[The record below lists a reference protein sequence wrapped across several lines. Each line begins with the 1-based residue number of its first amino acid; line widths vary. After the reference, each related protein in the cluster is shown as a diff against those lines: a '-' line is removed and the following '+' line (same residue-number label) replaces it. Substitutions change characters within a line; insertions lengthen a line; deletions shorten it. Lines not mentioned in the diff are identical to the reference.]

1 MALNYLQTSLGG
13 PMKKS
18 TQTVP
23 TITAFFDETTFTVT
37 YIVADPDTKICA
49 VIDSVLD
56 FDANMGRTRTDSA
69 DKVISHI
76 KQQGLSLAWL
86 LETHVHADHLSGA
99 PYIQQQL
106 GGRIAIGDQITQ
118 VQDMFG
124 DLFNAEDGFSRN
136 GSQFDHLITPNEEI
150 KVGSLSIKALHT
162 PGHTPACMSFV
173 VGDCCFVGDTLFMPD
188 YGTAR
193 CDFPGGDATTLYE
206 SMQQIL
212 NLPDDTRLFMCHD
225 YAPGGR
231 EYLWETT
238 VADSKAHN
246 IHLVGKTKAE
256 FINMRKARDAQLSA
270 PRLLLPSVQINMR
283 AGHMPPVEDNGIA
296 YIKIPV
302 NQMGT

>member
-1 MALNYLQTSLGG
+1 
-13 PMKKS
+13 MKKS
-18 TQTVP
+18 TQTLP
-23 TITAFFDETTFTVT
+23 DITAFFDESTFTVT
-37 YIVADPDTKICA
+37 YIVADPDTKLCA
-49 VIDSVLD
+49 VIDCILD
-56 FDANMGRTRTDSA
+56 FDTHMGRTRTDSA
-69 DKVISHI
+69 DQVINHI

-106 GGRIAIGDQITQ
+106 GGKIAISDQITQ

-124 DLFNAEDGFSRN
+124 DLFNAEDGFARN

-150 KVGSLSIKALHT
+150 KVGSLTIEALHT

-193 CDFPGGDATTLYE
+193 CDFPGGDAATLYE
-206 SMQQIL
+206 SIQQIL
-212 NLPDDTRLFMCHD
+212 KLPDDTRLLMCHD

-231 EYLWETT
+231 EYLWETN
-238 VADSKAHN
+238 VADSKAYN

-283 AGHMPPVEDNGIA
+283 AGHMPPVENNGIA

>member
-1 MALNYLQTSLGG
+1 M
-13 PMKKS
+13 
-18 TQTVP
+18 TQAAHNSP
-23 TITAFFDETTFTVT
+23 EITAFFDEDTFTVT
-37 YIVADPDTKICA
+37 YIVADPDTKQCA

-56 FDANMGRTRTDSA
+56 YDANMGRTRTDSA
-69 DKVISHI
+69 DKVIAFI
-76 KQQGLSLAWL
+76 KEQGLTLVWL

-106 GGRIAIGDQITQ
+106 GGKIAIGDQITQ
-118 VQDMFG
+118 VQDIFG
-124 DLFNAEDGFSRN
+124 NLFNAEEAFSRN
-136 GSQFDHLITPNEEI
+136 GSQFDHLLAPNEALKI
-150 KVGSLSIKALHT
+150 GNLSMTALHT

-173 VGDCCFVGDTLFMPD
+173 VGNACFVGDTLFMPD

-206 SMQQIL
+206 SMEKIL
-212 NLPDDTRLFMCHD
+212 SLPDETRLFMCHD

-231 EYLWETT
+231 EYLWEST
-238 VADSKAHN
+238 VAESKASN

-256 FINMRKARDAQLSA
+256 FIDMRTTRDAQLSA
-270 PRLLLPSVQINMR
+270 PRLLLPSVQVNMR

-302 NQMGT
+302 NQLDA

>member
-1 MALNYLQTSLGG
+1 M
-13 PMKKS
+13 
-18 TQTVP
+18 TQAAHNSP
-23 TITAFFDETTFTVT
+23 EITAFFDEDTFTVT
-37 YIVADPDTKICA
+37 YIVADPDTKQCA

-56 FDANMGRTRTDSA
+56 YDANMGRTRTDSA
-69 DKVISHI
+69 DKVIAFI
-76 KQQGLSLAWL
+76 KEQGLTLVWL

-106 GGRIAIGDQITQ
+106 GGKIAIGDQITQ
-118 VQDMFG
+118 VQDIFG
-124 DLFNAEDGFSRN
+124 NLFNAEEAFSRN
-136 GSQFDHLITPNEEI
+136 GSQFDHLLAPNEALKI
-150 KVGSLSIKALHT
+150 GNLSMTALHT

-173 VGDCCFVGDTLFMPD
+173 VGNACFVGDTLFMPD

-206 SMQQIL
+206 SMEKIL
-212 NLPDDTRLFMCHD
+212 SLPDETRLFMCHD

-231 EYLWETT
+231 EYLWEST
-238 VADSKAHN
+238 VAESKASN

-256 FINMRKARDAQLSA
+256 FIDMRTTRDAQLSA
-270 PRLLLPSVQINMR
+270 PRLLLPSVQVNMR

-302 NQMGT
+302 NQLGA